1 MTFCQIIQGS
11 IDTLMRSYVNKKY
24 NNISW
29 QKINEQKI
37 NESEIQ
43 CGVTLLMLRS
53 IIINVEYK

>member
-1 MTFCQIIQGS
+1 
-11 IDTLMRSYVNKKY
+11 MRSYVNKKY